1 MEPGSILPSLAD
13 NLLLLVL
20 IIFTALD
27 LLAAVILHVYRYLLE
42 EDIVIPGGEDKG
54 SDRPISAQLLD
65 DEALIV
71 KLELAARF
79 FAGMTIALA
88 VVYAIKILPFELKM
102 SVLLLYA
109 LVIVLL
115 LILLETIAIA
125 LTATNPQK
133 TADSLSGFCAFLSKL
148 FTPIYLLTRWIIPE
162 PVIAAP
168 ADVEEEESHLK
179 DWVENIP
186 ENTILEQD
194 EKKMLR
200 SIVHF
205 SNTMIREIMIPRVE
219 IDALEL
225 ETPLDEA
232 AKLIQKSGHSRL
244 PVYDDEIDRIVGVL
258 YAKDLLQAYAEQ
270 RVVTIRDLMRQA
282 LFVPESKMAGDLL
295 NEMKSSGIHMAVVV
309 DEYGGT
315 SGIVSMEDIV
325 EEIVGEIR
333 DEYDDREE
341 ELVQQLG
348 EKEYSFLG
356 RIDLEDVNEYLGTH
370 LTRDSADTLAG
381 FLYSQ
386 IGKIPSPGE
395 KVEADGWVFEIEELS
410 GRRIQ
415 RVRVTPIPEVVAE
428 EEEEEDDKQ
437 RTKATTG
444 EDRG

>member
-1 MEPGSILPSLAD
+1 MEPGSNLPSLAD
-13 NLLLLVL
+13 NLLLLIL
-20 IIFTALD
+20 IIFAVLD

-42 EDIVIPGGEDKG
+42 ENIVIPGGEDK
-54 SDRPISAQLLD
+54 SDSRPISARLLD
-65 DEALIV
+65 DKALID
-71 KLELAARF
+71 KLNIAARF
-79 FAGMTIALA
+79 LNGMTGGFA
-88 VVYAIKILPFELKM
+88 VVYAIRVIPYQLTAALL
-102 SVLLLYA
+102 SLYVVCVVL
-109 LVIVLL
+109 I
-115 LILLETIAIA
+115 LILLESVVTAI
-125 LTATNPQK
+125 TAKNPQK
-133 TADSLSGFCAFLSKL
+133 TADSLAGICVFLSRL
-148 FTPIYLLTRWIIPE
+148 FTPLYLLVHRIIPK
-162 PVIAAP
+162 PVVVTPPDI
-168 ADVEEEESHLK
+168 EKEESHLK

-194 EKKMLR
+194 EKKMIR

-232 AKLIQKSGHSRL
+232 ARLIQESGHSRL
-244 PVYDDEIDRIVGVL
+244 PIYDDEIDRIVGVL
-258 YAKDLLQAYAEQ
+258 YAKDLLQAYVEQ
-270 RVVTIRDLMRQA
+270 RHVTLRDLMRQA

-341 ELVQQLG
+341 ELVRELG
-348 EKEYSFLG
+348 PDEYSFLG

-370 LTRDSADTLAG
+370 LTRESADTLAG

-386 IGKIPSPGE
+386 IGKIPVIHE
-395 KVEADGWVFEIEELS
+395 KVEAEGWVFEIQELS

-415 RVRVTPIPEVVAE
+415 RVKASRVPETPQTE
-428 EEEEEDDKQ
+428 EEVKDDKQ
-437 RTKATTG
+437 
-444 EDRG
+444 

>member
-1 MEPGSILPSLAD
+1 MEPGSNLPSLAD

-20 IIFTALD
+20 IIFAVLD
-27 LLAAVILHVYRYLLE
+27 LLTAVILHVYRYLL
-42 EDIVIPGGEDKG
+42 DANIVIPGGEDK
-54 SDRPISAQLLD
+54 SDSRPISARLLD
-65 DEALIV
+65 NKTLID
-71 KLELAARF
+71 KLRIADGFLS
-79 FAGMTIALA
+79 GMTCGFA
-88 VVYAIKILPFELKM
+88 VVYAIRVLPYELTVP
-102 SVLLLYA
+102 VLALYVFCTV
-109 LVIVLL
+109 VI
-115 LILLETIAIA
+115 LILLESIVTAI
-125 LTATNPQK
+125 TAKNPQK
-133 TADSLSGFCAFLSKL
+133 TADSLAGFCALLSNI
-148 FTPIYLLTRWIIPE
+148 FTPLYLLVHWIIPE
-162 PVIAAP
+162 PVIITP
-168 ADVEEEESHLK
+168 PDIEKEESHLK

-194 EKKMLR
+194 EKKMIR

-232 AKLIQKSGHSRL
+232 ARLIQESGHSRL
-244 PVYDDEIDRIVGVL
+244 PIYDDEIDRIVGVL
-258 YAKDLLQAYAEQ
+258 YAKDVLQAYVDQ

-341 ELVQQLG
+341 ELVHELG
-348 EKEYSFLG
+348 PDEYSFLG

-370 LTRDSADTLAG
+370 LTRESADTLAG

-386 IGKIPSPGE
+386 IGKIPTLNE
-395 KVEADGWVFEIEELS
+395 KVEAEGWTFEIEELS

-415 RVRVTPIPEVVAE
+415 RVRAYRSPVESEAE
-428 EEEEEDDKQ
+428 EVKDDKQ
-437 RTKATTG
+437 
-444 EDRG
+444 

>member
-1 MEPGSILPSLAD
+1 MEPGSNLPSLAD
-13 NLLLLVL
+13 NLLLLIL
-20 IIFTALD
+20 IIFAVLD

-42 EDIVIPGGEDKG
+42 ENIVIPGGEDK
-54 SDRPISAQLLD
+54 SDSRPISARLLD
-65 DEALIV
+65 DKTLID
-71 KLELAARF
+71 KLNIAARF
-79 FAGMTIALA
+79 LNGMTGGFA
-88 VVYAIKILPFELKM
+88 VVYAIRVIPYQITTALL
-102 SVLLLYA
+102 SLYVLC
-109 LVIVLL
+109 VVLI
-115 LILLETIAIA
+115 LILLESVVTAI
-125 LTATNPQK
+125 TAKNPQK
-133 TADSLSGFCAFLSKL
+133 TANSLAGICVFLSRL
-148 FTPIYLLTRWIIPE
+148 FTPLYLLVHRIIPK
-162 PVIAAP
+162 PVVVTPPDI
-168 ADVEEEESHLK
+168 EKEESHLK

-194 EKKMLR
+194 EKKMIR

-219 IDALEL
+219 IDALEV

-232 AKLIQKSGHSRL
+232 ARLIQESGHSRL
-244 PVYDDEIDRIVGVL
+244 PIYDDEIDRIVGVL
-258 YAKDLLQAYAEQ
+258 YAKDLLQAYVEQ
-270 RVVTIRDLMRQA
+270 RHVTLRDLMRQA

-341 ELVQQLG
+341 ELVRELG
-348 EKEYSFLG
+348 PDEYSFLG

-370 LTRDSADTLAG
+370 LTRESADTLAG

-386 IGKIPSPGE
+386 IGKIPVIHE
-395 KVEADGWVFEIEELS
+395 KVEAEGWVFEIQELS

-415 RVRVTPIPEVVAE
+415 RVKASRVPETPQTE
-428 EEEEEDDKQ
+428 EEVKDDKQ
-437 RTKATTG
+437 
-444 EDRG
+444 

>member
-1 MEPGSILPSLAD
+1 MEPGSNLPSLAD
-13 NLLLLVL
+13 NLLPFILIVFVL
-20 IIFTALD
+20 LD

-42 EDIVIPGGEDKG
+42 ENIVIPGGEDK
-54 SDRPISAQLLD
+54 STDRSASAKLLD
-65 DEALIV
+65 DKTLV
-71 KLELAARF
+71 DKLHIAVRF
-79 FAGMTIALA
+79 LSGITVGLA
-88 VVYAIKILPFELKM
+88 VVYAIRVLPYTLT
-102 SVLLLYA
+102 VPLLLLYVFCA
-109 LVIVLL
+109 SFLL
-115 LILLETIAIA
+115 LVFESLA
-125 LTATNPQK
+125 TACTAKNPQK
-133 TADSLSGFCAFLSKL
+133 TADALAGVCSLLCKL
-148 FTPIYLLTRWIIPE
+148 FMPLYLLSHKLIPE
-162 PVIAAP
+162 PVRIAP
-168 ADVEEEESHLK
+168 ADVDKEESHLK

-186 ENTILEQD
+186 ENTILEKD
-194 EKKMLR
+194 EKKMIR

-232 AKLIQKSGHSRL
+232 ARLIRESGHSRL
-244 PVYDDEIDRIVGVL
+244 PIYDDEIDRIVGML
-258 YAKDLLQAYAEQ
+258 YAKDLLQAYVEK
-270 RVVTIRDLMRQA
+270 RHVTIRDLMRQA

-341 ELVQQLG
+341 ELVQEIG
-348 EKEYSFLG
+348 PDEYSFLG

-370 LTRDSADTLAG
+370 LTRESADTLAG

-386 IGKIPSPGE
+386 IGKIPSVHE
-395 KVEADGWVFEIEELS
+395 KVEAEGWSFEIEELS

-415 RVRVTPIPEVVAE
+415 RVRAVRIPEKENTE
-428 EEEEEDDKQ
+428 EEVQDDK
-437 RTKATTG
+437 
-444 EDRG
+444 

>member
-1 MEPGSILPSLAD
+1 MEPGSNLPSLAD
-13 NLLLLVL
+13 NLLLLIL
-20 IIFTALD
+20 IIFAVLD

-42 EDIVIPGGEDKG
+42 ENIVIPGGEDK
-54 SDRPISAQLLD
+54 SDSRPISARLLD
-65 DEALIV
+65 DKALID
-71 KLELAARF
+71 KLNIAARF
-79 FAGMTIALA
+79 LNGMTGGFA
-88 VVYAIKILPFELKM
+88 VVYAIRVIPYQLTAALL
-102 SVLLLYA
+102 SLYVLC
-109 LVIVLL
+109 VVLI
-115 LILLETIAIA
+115 LILLESVVTAI
-125 LTATNPQK
+125 TAKNPQK
-133 TADSLSGFCAFLSKL
+133 TADSLAGICVFLSRL
-148 FTPIYLLTRWIIPE
+148 FTPLYLLVHRIIPK
-162 PVIAAP
+162 PVVVTTPDI
-168 ADVEEEESHLK
+168 EKEESHLK

-194 EKKMLR
+194 EKKMIR

-219 IDALEL
+219 IDALEV

-232 AKLIQKSGHSRL
+232 ARLIQESGHSRL
-244 PVYDDEIDRIVGVL
+244 PIYDDEIDRIVGVL
-258 YAKDLLQAYAEQ
+258 YAKDLLQAYVEQ
-270 RVVTIRDLMRQA
+270 RHVTLRDLMRQA

-341 ELVQQLG
+341 ELVRELG
-348 EKEYSFLG
+348 PDEYSFLG

-370 LTRDSADTLAG
+370 LTRESADTLAG

-386 IGKIPSPGE
+386 IGKIPVIHE
-395 KVEADGWVFEIEELS
+395 KVEAEGWVFEIQELS

-415 RVRVTPIPEVVAE
+415 RVKASRVPETPQTE
-428 EEEEEDDKQ
+428 EEVKDDKQ
-437 RTKATTG
+437 
-444 EDRG
+444 

>member
-1 MEPGSILPSLAD
+1 MEPGSNLPSLAD

-20 IIFTALD
+20 IIFAVLD
-27 LLAAVILHVYRYLLE
+27 LLTAVILHVYRYLLE
-42 EDIVIPGGEDKG
+42 ANIVIPGGEDK
-54 SDRPISAQLLD
+54 SDSRPISARLLD
-65 DEALIV
+65 NKSLID
-71 KLELAARF
+71 KLRIADGFLS
-79 FAGMTIALA
+79 GMTCGFA
-88 VVYAIKILPFELKM
+88 VAYAIRVLPYELTVP
-102 SVLLLYA
+102 VLALYVFCTV
-109 LVIVLL
+109 VI
-115 LILLETIAIA
+115 LILLESVVTA
-125 LTATNPQK
+125 LTAKNPQK
-133 TADSLSGFCAFLSKL
+133 TADSLAGFCALLSNL
-148 FTPIYLLTRWIIPE
+148 FTPLYLLVHWIIPE
-162 PVIAAP
+162 PVVTTP
-168 ADVEEEESHLK
+168 ADVDKEESHLK

-194 EKKMLR
+194 EKKMIR

-232 AKLIQKSGHSRL
+232 ARLIQESGHSRL
-244 PVYDDEIDRIVGVL
+244 PIYDDEIDRIVGVL
-258 YAKDLLQAYAEQ
+258 YAKDVLQAYVDQ

-341 ELVQQLG
+341 ELVHELG
-348 EKEYSFLG
+348 PDEYSFLG

-370 LTRDSADTLAG
+370 LTRESADTLAG

-386 IGKIPSPGE
+386 IGKIPTLNE
-395 KVEADGWVFEIEELS
+395 KVEAEGWTFEIEELS

-415 RVRVTPIPEVVAE
+415 RVRAYRNPVDGEVE
-428 EEEEEDDKQ
+428 EVKDDKQ
-437 RTKATTG
+437 
-444 EDRG
+444 